1 MVTVPYEPKS
11 YVRMSKPMG
20 PRNTVMNFLH
30 RDAPRSHRTQGIVPL
45 MIGKMLNLPF
55 KVLGGVARAVQ
66 NQDSK
71 KWAEHAERDAA
82 SAKSIAGM
90 NIAVPEDYDPGP
102 IHIEISAALEAIEI
116 GCIVDAAI
124 TQVIPDALHI
134 PYGDIGIRIAE
145 LPPDTKIVVVTPNPE
160 NSDAVVRFLRHRGL
174 DDTWSLPGGTSAW
187 KNAGGPTEGFT
198 P

>member
-1 MVTVPYEPKS
+1 
-11 YVRMSKPMG
+11 
-20 PRNTVMNFLH
+20 
-30 RDAPRSHRTQGIVPL
+30 

-90 NIAVPEDYDPGP
+90 NIAVPDDFDPGP
-102 IHIEISAALEAIEI
+102 IHIEVDAALEALEK
-116 GCIVDAAI
+116 GCIVDADL
-124 TQVIPDALHI
+124 TQTIPDALHI

-145 LPPDTKIVVVTPNPE
+145 LPPDTKIVVVTPNPDD
-160 NSDAVVRFLRHRGL
+160 SDAVVRFLRHRGL
-174 DDTWSLPGGTSAW
+174 DDTWSLSGGIAAW
-187 KNAGGPTEGFT
+187 KEAGGPTGDQS

>member
-1 MVTVPYEPKS
+1 MVS
-11 YVRMSKPMG
+11 
-20 PRNTVMNFLH
+20 LH
-30 RDAPRSHRTQGIVPL
+30 MRPPFDDTHGIVPF

-90 NIAVPEDYDPGP
+90 NIAVPDDYDPGP
-102 IHIEISAALEAIEI
+102 IHIEAAAALAAIETV
-116 GCIVDAAI
+116 CVVDADL
-124 TQVIPDALHI
+124 TQTIPNALHI
-134 PYGDIGIRIAE
+134 PYGDVGIRIAE
-145 LPPDTKIVVVTPNPE
+145 LPPDTKIVVVTPNP
-160 NSDAVVRFLRHRGL
+160 NDSDAVVRFLRHRGL
-174 DDTWSLPGGTSAW
+174 DDTWSLSGGLSAW
-187 KNAGGPTEGFT
+187 KQAGGLSDGST